1 MGSGVCP
8 VRGSAGAVVVV
19 ARLLRLGRGS
29 PARGGSWGSRGAG
42 PALGAASSF
51 LAPTW
56 TEASPGG
63 PRGTRGSRVV
73 TEVGIGG
80 IAIVSVEM
88 PPE

>member
-29 PARGGSWGSRGAG
+29 PACGGSWGSRGAG
-42 PALGAASSF
+42 PVLGAASSF

-63 PRGTRGSRVV
+63 PQGTRGSRMV
-73 TEVGIGG
+73 TEVGLGG
-80 IAIVSVEM
+80 IAIVSVET